1 MKILAINTGGTIGM
15 VRTERGFAP
24 QKGVVADALHALAP
38 ASDGGLTVEALDFDP
53 LIDSADAAPQDWNRI
68 ARAIA
73 AGHDLYDGFLVV
85 HGTDSMAYSAAAL
98 CFALEGLAR
107 PVVLTGSML
116 PLPEEDSDGAC
127 NLADALAALKSA
139 PPGVWLQFAGKLL
152 HGARLRKIHS
162 TAFEAFAASPWDAP
176 PLRPGATFRRHEY
189 QARDI
194 AVLTTTPGISPV
206 LLRQAAQHCDAI
218 LLRCYGSGTV
228 PNTAALREALL
239 AARKRAI
246 PVLAVSQCAE
256 GGVGFGTYAAG
267 NLLIEAGV
275 IDGGDMT
282 AEAAYA
288 KLMLALSGDDRAG
301 LLRSILAGERRSAEA

>member
-1 MKILAINTGGTIGM
+1 MRILAINTGGTIGM

-24 QKGVVADALHALAP
+24 AKGVVAQALHALAP
-38 ASDGGLTVEALDFDP
+38 ASNSGLAVEALDFDP
-53 LIDSADAAPQDWNRI
+53 LIDSADATPEDWNRI

-98 CFALEGLAR
+98 CFALEGLAK
-107 PVVLTGSML
+107 PVVLTGAML
-116 PLPEEDSDGAC
+116 ALPEDGSDGTR
-127 NLADALAALKSA
+127 NLADALAALQSA
-139 PPGVWLQFAGKLL
+139 PPGVWLQFAGQLL
-152 HGARLRKIHS
+152 HGTRLRKIHS
-162 TAFEAFAASPWDAP
+162 TAFEAFTASPWDAP
-176 PLRPGATFRRHEY
+176 PLHAGPVFRRHEFRL
-189 QARDI
+189 RDI
-194 AVLTTTPGISPV
+194 AVLSTTPGMSPV
-206 LLRQAAQHCDAI
+206 LLHQAAKHCDAI

-239 AARKRAI
+239 TARKRSI
-246 PVLAVSQCAE
+246 PVLGVSQCAE
-256 GGVGFGTYAAG
+256 GGVAFGTYAAG

-288 KLMLALSGDDRAG
+288 KLMLALSSADATG
-301 LLRSILAGERRSAEA
+301 LLQSILAGERRAAGG

>member
-1 MKILAINTGGTIGM
+1 MRILAINTGGTIGM
-15 VRTERGFAP
+15 VRTDRGFAP
-24 QKGVVADALHALAP
+24 EKGVVAQALNALAP
-38 ASDGGLTVEALDFDP
+38 ASDGRLTVEALDFDP
-53 LIDSADAAPQDWNRI
+53 LIDSADAMPEDWNRI

-73 AGHDLYDGFLVV
+73 TGHDLYDGFLVV
-85 HGTDSMAYSAAAL
+85 HGTDSMAYSTAAL
-98 CFALEGLAR
+98 CFALEGLAK
-107 PVVLTGSML
+107 PIVLTGSML
-116 PLPEEDSDGAC
+116 PLPEDGSDGIR
-127 NLADALAALKSA
+127 NLSDALAALTSA

-162 TAFEAFAASPWDAP
+162 TAFEAFTASPWDAP
-176 PLRPGATFRRHEY
+176 PLRPGAVFRRHEY
-189 QARDI
+189 RLRDI
-194 AVLTTTPGISPV
+194 AVLTTAPGMSPA
-206 LLRQAAQHCDAI
+206 LLRQAAKHCDAI

-239 AARKRAI
+239 AARKRGI

-256 GGVGFGTYAAG
+256 GGVAFGTYAAG

-275 IDGGDMT
+275 IDGGNMT

-288 KLMLALSGDDRAG
+288 KLMLALSGDDPAG

>member
-15 VRTERGFAP
+15 MRSERGFAP
-24 QKGVVADALHALAP
+24 RKGVVADALHALAP
-38 ASDGGLTVEALDFDP
+38 TADGGFTVEALDFDP
-53 LIDSADAAPQDWNRI
+53 LIDSADAMPEDWNRI

-73 AGHDLYDGFLVV
+73 TGHDLYDGFLVV

-98 CFALEGLAR
+98 CFALEGLAK
-107 PVVLTGSML
+107 PIVLTGSML
-116 PLPEEDSDGAC
+116 PLPEDGSDGIR
-127 NLADALAALKSA
+127 NLSDALAALTSA
-139 PPGVWLQFAGKLL
+139 PPGVWLQFAGELL

-162 TAFEAFAASPWDAP
+162 TAFEAFTASPGDAP
-176 PLRPGATFRRHEY
+176 PLRPGAVFRRHEY
-189 QARDI
+189 RLRDI
-194 AVLTTTPGISPV
+194 AVLTTAPGISPA
-206 LLRQAAQHCDAI
+206 LLRQAAKHCDAI

-239 AARKRAI
+239 LARKRGI
-246 PVLAVSQCAE
+246 PVLVVSQCAE
-256 GGVGFGTYAAG
+256 GGVAFGTYAAG
-267 NLLIEAGV
+267 NLLIETGV

-288 KLMLALSGDDRAG
+288 KLMLALSGDDPAG